1 MTNSIANKKSICNAS
16 LSLLAVS
23 YTGILQITNR
33 MLKTLCIKDVFI
45 MPPSIIAKTKRTT
58 F

>member
-1 MTNSIANKKSICNAS
+1 MTNSIANKKSVCNAS
-16 LSLLAVS
+16 LSLLTVS

-45 MPPSIIAKTKRTT
+45 KLLLSSGPTKS
-58 F
+58 